1 MNTLTLSADAR
12 SQLAEQIS
20 QDGTFIHGLCNS
32 QGLTVA
38 LAYVV
43 IEQCG
48 AAIQVRIE
56 LGETRNSLTLARCE
70 ATATCVACFIEKLA
84 NGGSP
89 STVADVDQYLQVGDL
104 EALLR
109 EAIRVGQGT
118 YCLPAGDTDLGL
130 YLMLSPA
137 RSDHRRVAFR
147 FELNDENLTLP
158 LLLPT
163 NPQLAYELLESCVHE
178 LLVNYR
184 SSAA

>member
-1 MNTLTLSADAR
+1 MNTLTLSPDAR

-70 ATATCVACFIEKLA
+70 ATATCVAHFIEKLA

-89 STVADVDQYLQVGDL
+89 STAADVEQLQIGDL

-137 RSDHRRVAFR
+137 SSDPRRAVFR
-147 FELNDENLTLP
+147 FELSDENLTLP
-158 LLLPT
+158 MLLPT
-163 NPQLAYELLESCVHE
+163 DPDQAYELLESCVRE
-178 LLVNYR
+178 LIANYR